1 MVKITFFYDYI
12 CPFSYIGSN
21 RIQKLA
27 TDYGIDVD
35 WKGYEIHP
43 SYPPDGV
50 RRKNTPRTL
59 RSAASL
65 KAIMEEEDTKFKL
78 PGFVTNS
85 KYALMAGEYCKT
97 QGKFIEFHNSCYE
110 EYFMNRQN
118 IGNREVILKI
128 AGGIGIEIPQMKEQL
143 ATDKFN
149 EILDEYRK
157 EAELIDVLGVPTVI
171 VNDFRVHG
179 VQSIDL
185 YRSLLKKFS
194 N

>member
-27 TDYGIDVD
+27 DDYGIYID

-43 SYPPDGV
+43 SYPTEGA

-59 RSAASL
+59 RAAQSL
-65 KAIMEEEDTKFKL
+65 KSVMEEEDIKFKL

-85 KYALMAGEYCKT
+85 RYALMAGEYCKT
-97 QGKFIEFHNSCYE
+97 KGKFIEFHNRCYD
-110 EYFMNRQN
+110 EYFMNRNN
-118 IGNREVILKI
+118 IGNREIVLKI
-128 AGGIGIEIPQMKEQL
+128 AEAVGIDISQMEHQL
-143 ATDKFN
+143 ATGEFN
-149 EILDEYRK
+149 EILNEYRY
-157 EAELIDVLGVPTVI
+157 EAEQIDVLGVPTVI
-171 VNDFRVHG
+171 INDFRVHG

>member
-1 MVKITFFYDYI
+1 MVKFTIFYDYI

-27 TDYGIDVD
+27 GDYGIEIE

-43 SYPPDGV
+43 SYPAEGV

-59 RSAASL
+59 RAAESL
-65 KAIMEEEDTKFKL
+65 KTVMEEEDIKFKL

-85 KYALMAGEYCKT
+85 KYALMAAEYCKE
-97 QGKFIEFHNSCYE
+97 QGKFLEFHNRCYE
-110 EYFMNRQN
+110 EYFMKRKN
-118 IGNREVILKI
+118 IGNIEVVLEIASGIGLDKSLMQERIATGEFNNILK
-128 AGGIGIEIPQMKEQL
+128 EFRM
-143 ATDKFN
+143 
-149 EILDEYRK
+149 
-157 EAELIDVLGVPTVI
+157 EADQFDVLGVPTVI